1 MAQITDERLAKI
13 LSETQETIMEHNARC
28 TRGSVEVNAR
38 LFESLLMELQ
48 YRRKSTELEIRTV
61 RLPKERRATEFLFPV
76 AVYSAQE
83 LTAALAAQ
91 GIKVE
96 VE

>member
-1 MAQITDERLAKI
+1 MAQITDQRLAKI

-28 TRGSVEVNAR
+28 ARGSVEVNAR

-48 YRRKSTELEIRTV
+48 YRRKSTELESRTV
-61 RLPKERRATEFLFPV
+61 KLPESFYPDGDIDCPPV
-76 AVYSAQE
+76 MEMADVIK
-83 LTAALAAQ
+83 ALAAQ

-96 VE
+96 AE